1 MAMHAHGL
9 ELQLSRDRY
18 TLDGGSNGARE
29 ALAKHPRPT
38 AFFAANDLAAIGD
51 AHTAD
56 RCPSDPDPNRPN
68 GYRCG
73 GPRIFANAGKDLGT
87 AVKTVRKR
95 LVNAS
100 KRSLGAAISG
110 LENVLSLFGAPIVRT
125 QAAHSKRVDRVLPLS
140 SGGRERRP
148 GASNM
153 AGLLASPFAPWA

>member
-1 MAMHAHGL
+1 M
-9 ELQLSRDRY
+9 
-18 TLDGGSNGARE
+18 
-29 ALAKHPRPT
+29 PRVYH
-38 AFFAANDLAAIGD
+38 

-56 RCPSDPDPNRPN
+56 RCPSDPAPNRPN

-73 GPRIFANAGKDLGT
+73 GPRILANAGKDLGT

-125 QAAHSKRVDRVLPLS
+125 QAAHSKRVDQVLPLS
-140 SGGRERRP
+140 SGGRERRL

-153 AGLLASPFAPWA
+153 EGLLASPFAPWA